1 LVVFV
6 LQVAR
11 AEQSRVPEGGDD
23 QTLMELVARGDTAA
37 LDVLYARH
45 APLVFALC
53 LRIVRSR
60 PEAEE
65 VLQEVFWEL
74 WRSGDRYLAER
85 GSVRVYLV
93 QLARSRAL
101 DLLRMRRRRENL
113 LASAGGPTVIAAET
127 RGEDMNKGALA
138 AAIVGEDSQRVRSA
152 LRVLSDA
159 ERCVVML
166 AYFDG
171 LSQSEIAARLG
182 EPLGT
187 VKTRTRRAL
196 MRLRGML
203 VDGNEG
209 GAN

>member
-1 LVVFV
+1 
-6 LQVAR
+6 
-11 AEQSRVPEGGDD
+11 VPEGGDD
-23 QTLMELVARGDTAA
+23 QTLMELVARGDGAA
-37 LDVLYARH
+37 LDALYARH

-101 DLLRMRRRRENL
+101 DVLRVRRRREGL
-113 LASAGGPTVIAAET
+113 LASAGGPSVVAAEI
-127 RGEDMNKGALA
+127 RGEDTHRGALA

-152 LRVLSDA
+152 MRTLSDA
-159 ERCVVML
+159 ERCVVTL

-171 LSQSEIAARLG
+171 LSQSEIAAQLG

-196 MRLRGML
+196 LRLRGLL
-203 VDGNEG
+203 VVDPDEG

>member
-1 LVVFV
+1 M
-6 LQVAR
+6 
-11 AEQSRVPEGGDD
+11 PEGGDD

>member
-1 LVVFV
+1 
-6 LQVAR
+6 
-11 AEQSRVPEGGDD
+11 VPEGGDD

>member
-1 LVVFV
+1 
-6 LQVAR
+6 
-11 AEQSRVPEGGDD
+11 
-23 QTLMELVARGDTAA
+23 M
-37 LDVLYARH
+37 
-45 APLVFALC
+45 
-53 LRIVRSR
+53 
-60 PEAEE
+60 
-65 VLQEVFWEL
+65 
-74 WRSGDRYLAER
+74 
-85 GSVRVYLV
+85 RVYLV

>member
-1 LVVFV
+1 M
-6 LQVAR
+6 
-11 AEQSRVPEGGDD
+11 PEGGDD
-23 QTLMELVARGDTAA
+23 QALMELVARGDGAA
-37 LDVLYARH
+37 LDALYARH

-101 DLLRMRRRRENL
+101 DVLRVRRRREGL
-113 LASAGGPTVIAAET
+113 LASAGGPSAIAAET
-127 RGEDMNKGALA
+127 RAEAASKGALA
-138 AAIVGEDSQRVRSA
+138 AAIVGEDGRRVRAA
-152 LRVLSDA
+152 LRALSDA

-166 AYFDG
+166 AYFEG

-196 MRLRGML
+196 LRLRGLL
-203 VDGNEG
+203 VEDLDEG